1 MKRLNDREWKRL
13 WKAKPTASSDCVVVR
28 GDEVALVKRDTKP
41 FRGYWTLPGGLMDN
55 GESIEQTALREV
67 KEETGIKGRII
78 SLIGVYSSP
87 GRDPRGTSL
96 SVAFLIK
103 FVKFAGKPDL
113 ENSEVRFFP
122 MNKIPKKLGF
132 DHLLIVKDALRCY
145 KKMKNK

>member
-28 GDEVALVKRDTKP
+28 GDEVALVKRATNP
-41 FRGYWTLPGGLMDN
+41 FMGYWTLPGGLMDN

-67 KEETGIKGRII
+67 REETGIKGRII
-78 SLIGVYSSP
+78 RLIGVYSSP

-96 SVAFLIK
+96 SAAFL
-103 FVKFAGKPDL
+103 VKYVRTEGKPDD

-132 DHLLIVKDALRCY
+132 DHSLIVKDALRRY
-145 KKMKNK
+145 KKINNK